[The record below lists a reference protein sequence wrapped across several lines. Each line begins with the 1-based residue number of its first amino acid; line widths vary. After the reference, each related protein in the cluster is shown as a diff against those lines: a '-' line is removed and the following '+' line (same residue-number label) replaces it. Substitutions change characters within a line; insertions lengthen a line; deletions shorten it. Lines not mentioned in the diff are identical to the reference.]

1 MTKNNYFCKVFSNAL
16 LNRRYRLS
24 HRQRKTRNNRIY
36 HIVNIKMKANFEFH
50 PKTFSSFKNYT
61 KEKLTTDLMAGIIV
75 GIVAL
80 PLAIAFGIASG
91 VSPEKGLITAII
103 GGFIVSFL
111 GGNSVQIGGPTG
123 AFIVIV
129 YGIIQNYGLEG
140 LAIATIMAGLI
151 LVLLGVFH
159 LGTVI
164 RFIPYPIVVGF
175 TSGIALTIFATQIK
189 DLFGLTM
196 DSVPADFI
204 SKWGAYFQHID
215 TIHLPS
221 LIVGI
226 TSILIIAF
234 TPRFSKKIPGSLLA
248 IILMTLVVYLL
259 KTFAGI
265 EGIETIGDRFKIS
278 NEIPE
283 PQGFTINMETINQLL
298 SPAFTI
304 AILGAIESLLSATVA
319 DGITGD
325 KTDSNTEL
333 IAQGAANII
342 VPFFGGI
349 PVTGAIARTM
359 TNINNGGRTPIA
371 GMVHA
376 VVLLLIF
383 LFLMPLIQLVPM
395 SCLAGV
401 LIVVSYNMSGW
412 RTVRSL
418 LKNPKSDVSVLIIT
432 FLLTVI
438 FNLTIAIEIG
448 LLLAVVLFLRRVTE
462 NTHISVLRNELDVA
476 QGTDATVHEVLN
488 LSKGIEVYEI
498 DGPFFF
504 GVATKFDEMMRS
516 MGDKPLVRIIRMRRV
531 PFIDSTGIHN
541 LEILIQSS
549 KKENIQI
556 ILSGVN
562 PTVHEVLKKA
572 KINELIGDD
581 HICDHITKAV
591 AEANNFVASLPA
603 KK

>member
-1 MTKNNYFCKVFSNAL
+1 
-16 LNRRYRLS
+16 
-24 HRQRKTRNNRIY
+24 
-36 HIVNIKMKANFEFH
+36 MKANFEFH

-61 KEKLTTDLMAGIIV
+61 KEKLVTDLMAGIIV

-359 TNINNGGRTPIA
+359 TNINNGGRTPIGRYGTRRSPA
-371 GMVHA
+371 PH
-376 VVLLLIF
+376 L
-383 LFLMPLIQLVPM
+383 PVPDAAHPI
-395 SCLAGV
+395 SAD
-401 LIVVSYNMSGW
+401 VVSGGSTDRRIVQHERLAHG
-412 RTVRSL
+412 
-418 LKNPKSDVSVLIIT
+418 T
-432 FLLTVI
+432 F
-438 FNLTIAIEIG
+438 AAEKPEIG
-448 LLLAVVLFLRRVTE
+448 CIRTDHHIPAHRDLQPYDRYRNRVTAGSRPVPASG
-462 NTHISVLRNELDVA
+462 NGKHPHL
-476 QGTDATVHEVLN
+476 
-488 LSKGIEVYEI
+488 
-498 DGPFFF
+498 
-504 GVATKFDEMMRS
+504 GVA
-516 MGDKPLVRIIRMRRV
+516 
-531 PFIDSTGIHN
+531 
-541 LEILIQSS
+541 
-549 KKENIQI
+549 
-556 ILSGVN
+556 
-562 PTVHEVLKKA
+562 
-572 KINELIGDD
+572 
-581 HICDHITKAV
+581 
-591 AEANNFVASLPA
+591 
-603 KK
+603 